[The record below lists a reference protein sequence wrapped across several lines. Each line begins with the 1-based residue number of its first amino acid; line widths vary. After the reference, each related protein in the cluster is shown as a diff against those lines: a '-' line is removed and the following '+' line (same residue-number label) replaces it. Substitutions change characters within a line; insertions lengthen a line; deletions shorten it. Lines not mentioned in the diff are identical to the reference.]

1 MKADAKKSVRSA
13 DKKIPVR
20 LTHPERVLFSD
31 PPITKQKLADFY
43 RGIAEFILPGLVNRP
58 LMLLRCPQGASGECF
73 FQKHV
78 NRALPAQLREVNDRK
93 DRQRWIYLDCLEGLL
108 ALVQMNCLEFH
119 VWGATVEQLE
129 RPDRLVI
136 DLDPGDEV
144 PWTRVIGAALEVR
157 ERLARLGLESFVR
170 TSGSKGLHVVIPVQ
184 PVSDWE
190 SARSFARS
198 LAEAMAQE
206 RPDRYL
212 AAAAKGQ
219 RRGRIFLDYLRNARG
234 ATAVCSYSLRN
245 RAGAPIATPLSWD
258 ELPRVRAPTQ
268 FGFANMRRRLQ
279 RLTVDPWAGIER
291 VRQKL
296 PRLP

>member
-119 VWGATVEQLE
+119 VWGATGEQLE
-129 RPDRLVI
+129 RP
-136 DLDPGDEV
+136 
-144 PWTRVIGAALEVR
+144 
-157 ERLARLGLESFVR
+157 ARAI
-170 TSGSKGLHVVIPVQ
+170 T
-184 PVSDWE
+184 
-190 SARSFARS
+190 ARSS
-198 LAEAMAQE
+198 QPEE
-206 RPDRYL
+206 ED
-212 AAAAKGQ
+212 
-219 RRGRIFLDYLRNARG
+219 D
-234 ATAVCSYSLRN
+234 
-245 RAGAPIATPLSWD
+245 D
-258 ELPRVRAPTQ
+258 ELPFDRPTRED
-268 FGFANMRRRLQ
+268 FL
-279 RLTVDPWAGIER
+279 
-291 VRQKL
+291 
-296 PRLP
+296 